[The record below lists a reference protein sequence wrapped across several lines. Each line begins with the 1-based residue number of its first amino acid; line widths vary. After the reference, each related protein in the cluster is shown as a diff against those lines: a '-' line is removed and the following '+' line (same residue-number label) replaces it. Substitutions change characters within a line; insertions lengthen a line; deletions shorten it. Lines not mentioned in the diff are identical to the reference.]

1 MDELDCAVEP
11 ASVERVDGLAD
22 DREPDLRRG
31 PGDVPMARIVA
42 RAGSAN

>member
-1 MDELDCAVEP
+1 MDEVESAVEP

-22 DREPDLRRG
+22 DREPHLRRG
-31 PGDVPMARIVA
+31 PGGIIA